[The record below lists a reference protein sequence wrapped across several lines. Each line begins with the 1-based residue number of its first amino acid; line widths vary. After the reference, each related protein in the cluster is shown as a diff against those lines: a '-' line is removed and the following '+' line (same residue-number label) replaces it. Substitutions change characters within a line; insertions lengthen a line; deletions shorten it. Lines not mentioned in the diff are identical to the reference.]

1 MIGSNNDK
9 PMRKRSKHFADIT
22 ESCGGGIAVWK
33 ELLNGLS
40 RADLKSRLV
49 SKKAQKVGT
58 DGNRNRYLRR
68 IC

>member
-1 MIGSNNDK
+1 MLISQ
-9 PMRKRSKHFADIT
+9 RAA
-22 ESCGGGIAVWK
+22 GGGIAVWK

-58 DGNRNRYLRR
+58 DGNRNRYLAAYMLVYG
-68 IC
+68 

>member
-1 MIGSNNDK
+1 MSQ
-9 PMRKRSKHFADIT
+9 RAA
-22 ESCGGGIAVWK
+22 GGGIAVWK

-58 DGNRNRYLRR
+58 DGNRNRYLAAYMLVYG
-68 IC
+68 